1 MNDDRDIVANPVTRY
16 VACFA
21 TVQAAASAAGI
32 TTEMLRRMRKRGYVS
47 TRKRA
52 LVMARACGFRVEAT
66 ELMALSSSVE
76 NEAAGPPS
84 HD

>member
-1 MNDDRDIVANPVTRY
+1 MNDDKDIVANPVTRY

-32 TTEMLRRMRKRGYVS
+32 TTEMLRRMRKQGYVT

-52 LVMARACGFRVEAT
+52 LVMAQACGFRVEAT
-66 ELMALSSSVE
+66 QLMALAPGVE
-76 NEAAGPPS
+76 DAEVGPPP
-84 HD
+84 DD